1 MKLPRIVGLNQ
12 LADETAM
19 ANEEEMYVREAM
31 NVDIDSTG
39 NVSRRE
45 GYELLITGSGFHSL
59 YSTSR
64 GVLMACQRGNLGYI
78 DLFNNAFVSLLAM
91 GNTFRTSYTEM
102 NGNLYVCNSDF
113 SCMFKNSLLDT
124 AYPIGVPLP
133 TVRPQFDADLSEGA
147 LPAGRY
153 GITYTVVSAD
163 GEESGL
169 GETVEVELTSQ
180 GSILMSFLTIIP
192 GYGYRV
198 YMTTTNGDELYQ
210 AAEFDADRTFYNVM
224 ELKIGRQPDTKH
236 LEPPPYGHII
246 EAFNSRL
253 LIGSTNFV
261 YFTEA
266 FRPHLHDS
274 AHGFVPIVKAASMI
288 RSVGDGVF
296 IGDDRGVHYYK
307 SKDPESWTVGQ
318 ASPYKVIY
326 GTDIIVPGTHFRGP
340 IAEFDEV
347 VVWLSG
353 VGYQIGLPTGEVIS
367 ANAGQVKLPPYVLGS
382 TAFVIR
388 DGRKQ
393 LISPVNSNLLAGA
406 GVALDSSIT

>member
-1 MKLPRIVGLNQ
+1 MKLPRIVGLSQ

-19 ANEEEMYVREAM
+19 ANEEDMYVREAM
-31 NVDIDSTG
+31 NVDIDSVG

-45 GYELLITGSGFHSL
+45 GYEMLIAGSGFHSL

-64 GVLMACQRGNLGYI
+64 GVLLVCRRGDLGYL
-78 DLFNNAFVSLLAM
+78 DLQGSSFVTLLAM
-91 GNTFRTSYTEM
+91 GNTFQTSYTEM
-102 NGNLYVCNSDF
+102 NGNLYVSNSGF
-113 SCMFKNSLLDT
+113 SCMFRDGILDT

-153 GITYTVVSAD
+153 GITYSVVSD
-163 GEESGL
+163 NGEESGL
-169 GETVEVELTSQ
+169 GETVEIELTSQ

-192 GYGYRV
+192 GYSYRV
-198 YMTTTNGDELYQ
+198 YMTTTNGEELYQ
-210 AAEFDADRTFYNVM
+210 AAEFDADRATYNVM
-224 ELKIGRQPDTKH
+224 ENGMGRQPATKH

-246 EAFNSRL
+246 RAFNSRL
-253 LIGSTNFV
+253 LIGSTDFV

-274 AHGFVPIVKAASMI
+274 AHGFVPIVRAASMI
-288 RSVGDGVF
+288 RPVEDGVF
-296 IGDDRGVHYYK
+296 IGDARGIHFYK
-307 SKDPESWTVGQ
+307 GKDPESWVVEQ
-318 ASPYKVIY
+318 VSPHKVIY
-326 GTDIIVPGTHFRGP
+326 GTDITAPGAHFRGR

-347 VVWLSG
+347 AIWLST

-367 ANAGQVKLPPYVLGS
+367 ANAGQVKLPAYVLGS
-382 TAFVIR
+382 TAFITR

-393 LISPVNSNLLAGA
+393 LISPVNSNLLADA